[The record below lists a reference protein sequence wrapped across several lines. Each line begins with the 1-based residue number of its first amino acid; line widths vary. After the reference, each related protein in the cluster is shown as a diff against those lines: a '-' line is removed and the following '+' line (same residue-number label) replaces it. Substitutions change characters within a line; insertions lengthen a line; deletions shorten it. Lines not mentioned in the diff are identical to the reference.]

1 MVVVMVVLVVVRC
14 CCGCCGGGSH
24 GNGDGG
30 CISCGRDCPE
40 IFFLKTNFVL
50 NHFLQSFELELE
62 LFSTSF
68 LVNSLSA
75 KIKIKNK
82 AGLVAQSVMSAIV
95 LIR

>member
-1 MVVVMVVLVVVRC
+1 MIKFMVFIILIFL
-14 CCGCCGGGSH
+14 S
-24 GNGDGG
+24 N
-30 CISCGRDCPE
+30 E
-40 IFFLKTNFVL
+40 ILTNFVL
-50 NHFLQSFELELE
+50 NHFLQSFELKLE